1 MINFDVHIF
10 FYKKLV
16 DKFFFIKY
24 TLNIKIFI
32 NQNFDTSNYYFFKEN
47 KNMLEKIQSIVADQL
62 SCDAA
67 EVTLTASFK
76 EDLNADSL
84 DLFEL
89 VMALEEEYNVEIP
102 SEDLAQLNTV
112 EDVIKY
118 LNAKGVE

>member
-1 MINFDVHIF
+1 
-10 FYKKLV
+10 
-16 DKFFFIKY
+16 
-24 TLNIKIFI
+24 
-32 NQNFDTSNYYFFKEN
+32 
-47 KNMLEKIQSIVADQL
+47 MLEKIQSIVADQL
-62 SCDAA
+62 NCDAA

-118 LNAKGVE
+118 LNEKGVE

>member
-1 MINFDVHIF
+1 MITKNKNNLIIDIKKHI
-10 FYKKLV
+10 
-16 DKFFFIKY
+16 DKFFLIKY

-32 NQNFDTSNYYFFKEN
+32 IQNFDASNYFKEN
-47 KNMLEKIQSIVADQL
+47 KNMLEKIQSIVAEQL

-76 EDLNADSL
+76 DDLNADSL

>member
-1 MINFDVHIF
+1 
-10 FYKKLV
+10 
-16 DKFFFIKY
+16 
-24 TLNIKIFI
+24 
-32 NQNFDTSNYYFFKEN
+32 
-47 KNMLEKIQSIVADQL
+47 MLEKIQSIVAEQL

-102 SEDLAQLNTV
+102 SEDLNELNTV

-118 LNAKGVE
+118 LQEKGV